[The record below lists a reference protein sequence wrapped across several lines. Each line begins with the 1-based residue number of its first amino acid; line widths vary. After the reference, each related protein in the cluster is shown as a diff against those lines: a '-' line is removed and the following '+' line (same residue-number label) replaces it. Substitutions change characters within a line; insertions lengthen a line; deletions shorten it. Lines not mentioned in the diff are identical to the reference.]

1 MSWCLNDVEGLGRY
15 RVGEECFRE
24 NVKYRGSGGV
34 LLGYVRSRKKNSVVR
49 FVDWERV
56 LNFIIRGSGKFLEG
70 LGLGKWFV

>member
-49 FVDWERV
+49 FVD
-56 LNFIIRGSGKFLEG
+56 
-70 LGLGKWFV
+70 